1 MYNSTS
7 KQVHTSRRRTKILM
21 TSTGSVVKG
30 NSPVDDVNYL
40 INLSTIPVTIRT
52 STGTHIEYRNNWIRS
67 RGLYIFPK
75 FIIKLIDEDHK
86 PRYRLVIGKD
96 GTLTHVTYPPFK
108 LTLRDYQNTL
118 LSDGLNALHKFNIY
132 GGVVINIGTG
142 LGKTIIALKMIAELS
157 LPTIIVIPKLVI
169 KQQWEDSI
177 MDVFGTMPSS
187 IMIVTYQLLLRRPKS
202 FRYVPLLVVD
212 EVHHYGAEK
221 LMTIMMRINHNYVI
235 GLSATIERE
244 DGSDALFMQH
254 FNTTLTTNIE
264 PYSNTLK
271 AVFVITK
278 DPCNCNSFI
287 EYQRWASAN
296 IMMFFNWVAPRV
308 INDPNRKTLFVTRLV
323 KDAEDISNELSI
335 RGVKHVLITG
345 SRSKKVIN
353 EGLLDD
359 ESNQAIV
366 GTYGTVGEGFD
377 VKWLNTLVILM
388 PLRASLEQ
396 LVGRVQRKSHIIP
409 VMVYDFIAYSSHI
422 AKYQMKYKEDTLTAL
437 GFDISYKYMY
447 NDPYDD
453 MI

>member
-1 MYNSTS
+1 
-7 KQVHTSRRRTKILM
+7 M
-21 TSTGSVVKG
+21 TPLGSIVKSG
-30 NSPVDDVNYL
+30 SPIEDINYL
-40 INLSTIPVTIRT
+40 INLSTIPITIRT
-52 STGTHIEYRNNWIRS
+52 ATCTRTEYRNNWIRS

-86 PRYRLVIGKD
+86 PRYRLVISKD
-96 GTLTHVTYPPFK
+96 GILNQVTYPPFK

-132 GGVVINIGTG
+132 GGVIINIGTG
-142 LGKTIIALKMIAELS
+142 LGKTIIALKMIADLS
-157 LPTIIVIPKLVI
+157 LPTVIVIPKLVI

-177 MDVFGTMPSS
+177 IDVFGTMPDS
-187 IMIVTYQLLLRRPKS
+187 IMIVTYQLLLRRTKS
-202 FRYVPLLVVD
+202 FKYVPLLVVD

-244 DGSDALFMQH
+244 DGSDELFMQH
-254 FNTTLTTNIE
+254 FNTTLTTNIK

-271 AVFVITK
+271 AVFVITR
-278 DPCNCNSFI
+278 DPCNCHTFI
-287 EYQRWASAN
+287 EYQKWASAN
-296 IMMFFNWVAPRV
+296 IMMFFDWVAPRV
-308 INDPNRKTLFVTRLV
+308 INDHNRKTLFVTRLV
-323 KDAEDISNELSI
+323 KDAEAISNKLDA

-359 ESNQAIV
+359 ESNRAIV

-396 LVGRVQRKSHIIP
+396 LVGRVQRKSHVIP
-409 VMVYDFIAYSSHI
+409 VMVYDFIAYSSNI
-422 AKYQMKYKEDTLTAL
+422 AKYQMEYKEETLNAL
-437 GFDISYKYMY
+437 GFDVSHTYMY
-447 NDPYDD
+447 NDPYGD